1 MVKHYN
7 ITNGVHVCDNTVE
20 TYYDHEERMKT
31 KTSAKANTSKSFNL
45 INKSTQC

>member
-7 ITNGVHVCDNTVE
+7 ITNGLHVRENTVE

-31 KTSAKANTSKSFNL
+31 KTSAKANTSKSFNI
-45 INKSTQC
+45 INKSTQY